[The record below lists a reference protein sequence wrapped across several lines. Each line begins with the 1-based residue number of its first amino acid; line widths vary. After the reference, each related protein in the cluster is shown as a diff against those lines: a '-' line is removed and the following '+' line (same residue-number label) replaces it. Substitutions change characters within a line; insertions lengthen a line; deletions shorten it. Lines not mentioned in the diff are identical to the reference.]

1 MTMTR
6 KRFLESLA
14 GSTAV
19 LFIQGCGGG
28 GSSYGGSAPTPAPS
42 PTPSTTC
49 SASNITGNHGH
60 SIVIQKTDLDSTTDM
75 TYGIMGSA
83 THNHTITLTPAMLAQ
98 LKAGTAVTV
107 TSTTTLSHN
116 HDVTV
121 TCV

>member
-1 MTMTR
+1 MAMTR

-28 GSSYGGSAPTPAPS
+28 GGYSGSAPAPAPS

-49 SASNITGNHGH
+49 SGSNITGNHGH
-60 SIVIQKTDLDSTTDM
+60 AIVIQKTDLDSSTAM
-75 TYGIMGSA
+75 TYSIMGGAS
-83 THNHTITLTPAMLAQ
+83 HDHTITLTPTMLTQ
-98 LKAGTAVTV
+98 LKAGTMVTT
-107 TSTTTLSHN
+107 TSSTTLSHN

-121 TCV
+121 TCA